1 MDKNMINI
9 DDLVRQRLSG
19 GEEKE
24 RVGAWTNMK
33 ALLDQE
39 MPPEPIAVGWNWR
52 RIGGY
57 FTGLLLL
64 AALSVGG
71 YKGYEIVKEN
81 NLNKNSSNDAS
92 EHTNGNPVASREHAG
107 NDTHVSVNDIE
118 QAVNNNTKDNTVAG
132 ATMTDSRAKT
142 VAENGAATTVAHHNT
157 KNHQMGGSHAS
168 ADGQNN
174 HSSNNN
180 NNNETP
186 ANSVAATTNHNSHS
200 ASANTSR
207 TTTAANNNS
216 TSTNNNGTAAT
227 ANNNAATNA
236 NGSEGND
243 AAQKLASNQHKTVT
257 IASGNAATNNSG
269 NIKHAPEAP
278 VAKNTANNQPV
289 NSQTNANNAGTIIPQ
304 AAVTTVAGNS
314 GNNGINPAGTAAV
327 ITNNNTNMLR
337 DTLKKIKILQ
347 RFVRDNATHALSMR
361 IDTIAVGQQI
371 VLTQRMT
378 AQQQPANNNTVAPT
392 PQMPKVT
399 TPTANNAIAKN
410 TARKSSA
417 PAAAP
422 ATTPAAAA
430 PTPAPA
436 AATAADDNSM
446 LVPLANYKVSSHKSY
461 AWDPERFQD
470 MVRRAKFSMSQI
482 KFYPGVTGG
491 LNASFGSYS
500 LMGFQFGLSGVV
512 AINDH
517 WSILTELKY
526 INRSNKG
533 LSINDNYVNTTGVDS
548 IGRYHGNQFY
558 KVYTRTDDSVQHYFN
573 FSILHSVELPISVR
587 YAIGRLYVMGGIN
600 LVYNFGVN
608 TEEIDQHYTVKKTLD
623 STIYSNFLPI
633 STVNGKAKITT
644 NDFASRF
651 GLGYL
656 VGLGYQITPAVQL
669 DVRMTRTFWDNAS
682 SQGAKDV
689 SNQLYKM
696 PSFQLSVGYR
706 FSQKK

>member
-19 GEEKE
+19 GEERE

-33 ALLDQE
+33 ALLDKE
-39 MPPEPIAVGWNWR
+39 MPSEPVAVGWNWR
-52 RIGGY
+52 RITGY

-64 AALSVGG
+64 ATLSVGG

-81 NLNKNSSNDAS
+81 NLNKKSSNDAS
-92 EHTNGNPVASREHAG
+92 EPANGSPVASRAHAD
-107 NDTHVSVNDIE
+107 NDAAVSVKEID
-118 QAVNNNTKDNTVAG
+118 QAVKNTKDNTVAG
-132 ATMTDSRAKT
+132 ATGAERHVQTAAEDGTTAVAHQNTNNHQQTNHHTPAVTNHHSTANTTDSHTAAAPNDQIATNNNTAVAANNNVTNNATAANENGIAEKMASGQHKT
-142 VAENGAATTVAHHNT
+142 VAIASANTAGKTGIKQAPEAPLKAERNISNHSVVSNNPATGNNGGAIVPQAATSNNTVT
-157 KNHQMGGSHAS
+157 
-168 ADGQNN
+168 
-174 HSSNNN
+174 NNN
-180 NNNETP
+180 NNNP
-186 ANSVAATTNHNSHS
+186 N
-200 ASANTSR
+200 
-207 TTTAANNNS
+207 
-216 TSTNNNGTAAT
+216 
-227 ANNNAATNA
+227 
-236 NGSEGND
+236 
-243 AAQKLASNQHKTVT
+243 
-257 IASGNAATNNSG
+257 
-269 NIKHAPEAP
+269 
-278 VAKNTANNQPV
+278 
-289 NSQTNANNAGTIIPQ
+289 
-304 AAVTTVAGNS
+304 
-314 GNNGINPAGTAAV
+314 NPAGSTIAAMV
-327 ITNNNTNMLR
+327 TNNNTNMLR
-337 DTLKKIKILQ
+337 DTLKKIKLLQ
-347 RFVRDNATHALSMR
+347 RFVRDNATHTLSMR
-361 IDTIAVGQQI
+361 IDTIAIEQQV

-378 AQQQPANNNTVAPT
+378 APTAANNTVAPT
-392 PQMPKVT
+392 PELPQVVT
-399 TPTANNAIAKN
+399 PPANNAIAKN
-410 TARKSSA
+410 TTRKSGV

-422 ATTPAAAA
+422 ATPAAA
-430 PTPAPA
+430 PMPAPA
-436 AATAADDNSM
+436 SASADENSM

-482 KFYPGVTGG
+482 KFYPGITGG

-500 LMGFQFGLSGVV
+500 MMGFQFGLSGVV

-587 YAIGRLYVMGGIN
+587 YAIGRLYLMGGLN

-623 STIYSNFLPI
+623 STIYSNVLPI
-633 STVNGKAKITT
+633 QTVNGKAKITT

-669 DVRMTRTFWDNAS
+669 DLRMTRTFWDNAS
-682 SQGAKDV
+682 SQGSKDV

>member
-19 GEEKE
+19 GEERE

-33 ALLDQE
+33 ALLDKE
-39 MPPEPIAVGWNWR
+39 MPSEPVAVGWNWR
-52 RIGGY
+52 RITGY

-81 NLNKNSSNDAS
+81 NHNKKSSNDAS
-92 EHTNGNPVASREHAG
+92 EPVNGSPVAARTHTD
-107 NDTHVSVNDIE
+107 NDAAVSVKDID
-118 QAVNNNTKDNTVAG
+118 QAVKNTKDNTVAG
-132 ATMTDSRAKT
+132 ATSEESQAQIAAEEGTAA
-142 VAENGAATTVAHHNT
+142 VAPTNNDNHRQANHDATAT
-157 KNHQMGGSHAS
+157 G
-168 ADGQNN
+168 NN
-174 HSSNNN
+174 HSTSN
-180 NNNETP
+180 TP
-186 ANSVAATTNHNSHS
+186 DGQTAASSVAV
-200 ASANTSR
+200 NTSNSNSQNHR
-207 TTTAANNNS
+207 TATASNDQTATNTVVTTT
-216 TSTNNNGTAAT
+216 
-227 ANNNAATNA
+227 NNNAAANMAAA
-236 NGSEGND
+236 NGND
-243 AAQKLASNQHKTVT
+243 IGEKLASGQHKTVV
-257 IASGNAATNNSG
+257 IASANAAANKNS
-269 NIKHAPEAP
+269 IKHAPEAP
-278 VAKNTANNQPV
+278 LTPVKNTTAVDNNQP
-289 NSQTNANNAGTIIPQ
+289 AGNNAGTILPQ
-304 AAVTTVAGNS
+304 AAANSTTTNNSNQNNAAG
-314 GNNGINPAGTAAV
+314 ATAMV
-327 ITNNNTNMLR
+327 TNNNTEMLR
-337 DTLKKIKILQ
+337 DTLKKIKLLQ
-347 RFVRDNATHALSMR
+347 RFVHDNATHTLSMR
-361 IDTIAVGQQI
+361 IDTIAIEQQV

-378 AQQQPANNNTVAPT
+378 AQTAENNTVAPT
-392 PQMPKVT
+392 PELPKQVT
-399 TPTANNAIAKN
+399 PPANNAIAKN
-410 TARKSSA
+410 TARKSGA
-417 PAAAP
+417 PV
-422 ATTPAAAA
+422 TPAAAA

-436 AATAADDNSM
+436 SASADENSM

-482 KFYPGVTGG
+482 KFYPGITGG

-500 LMGFQFGLSGVV
+500 MMGFQFGLSGVV

-558 KVYTRTDDSVQHYFN
+558 KIYTRTDDSVQHYFN

-587 YAIGRLYVMGGIN
+587 YAIGRLYVMGGLN

-623 STIYSNFLPI
+623 STIYSNVLPI
-633 STVNGKAKITT
+633 QTVNGKAKITT
-644 NDFASRF
+644 SDFASRF

-656 VGLGYQITPAVQL
+656 VGLGYQVTPAVQVDL
-669 DVRMTRTFWDNAS
+669 RMTRTFWDNAG
-682 SQGAKDV
+682 SQGSKDV